1 MMARRAVLSVAERAR
16 SFVQSSE
23 SEDGPLMTKSPVD
36 EDKIECLGPIVEREV
51 LLGDAQG
58 TRPAKEGP
66 AGSWDSGGDHAE
78 GGAAGG
84 GLNST
89 GSRHG

>member
-1 MMARRAVLSVAERAR
+1 MMPWVAERAR

-23 SEDGPLMTKSPVD
+23 SEDGSFDDEITGD

-78 GGAAGG
+78 GGAAGA